1 MDKRPVPSCHTG
13 SHGAIASACGLPA
26 GAGVLVLPL
35 ARPPRGQALHLFSK
49 EYNTAYPAY
58 KVAVAKS
65 NLWPGAYAA
74 IAKSGDKHASIYLG
88 YGHKNDGKPFTPK
101 ASPPVLPESKEV
113 EEAEEAALAAENA
126 LLKQIDEA
134 KNVASNSAGDAPEE

>member
-1 MDKRPVPSCHTG
+1 MTFSEDGEYNGGNPAL
-13 SHGAIASACGLPA
+13 GAWTI
-26 GAGVLVLPL
+26 
-35 ARPPRGQALHLFSK
+35 K